1 MFSCCVA
8 TLCFFLT
15 NVTRL
20 YLLAATETKRC
31 YVTTKHLNLNFPQR
45 CNLKV
50 YSPWRVNDHE
60 TGLSGWKCSFFPIS
74 YRHTY
79 IYTSISWD
87 FAISCAKLSSL
98 ADRRVQL
105 CRHYFSKISQ
115 NRHPINFLARIW
127 IRELWVDIMSEPF
140 PSVRHGSR
148 SRTNVFG

>member
-1 MFSCCVA
+1 M
-8 TLCFFLT
+8 FFLT

-31 YVTTKHLNLNFPQR
+31 YVTTKHLNVNFLQR

-50 YSPWRVNDHE
+50 YSPWRVSDHE
-60 TGLSGWKCSFFPIS
+60 TGLSRWKCSFFPIS
-74 YRHTY
+74 YIHIY

-115 NRHPINFLARIW
+115 NRHPIHFLAPIR

-140 PSVRHGSR
+140 PSVVTETGER
-148 SRTNVFG
+148 STVFFITFAYND